1 MANGTQEEPI
11 IFTSIFDKIQPGQI
25 KSSILPQH
33 ESSYNFSGQGGLV
46 ILGKAKG
53 SFVGDVPEVSLKGE
67 DGAEYGLI
75 YGGNDDQDNSGVLNY
90 VSIRNVGSLTLAA
103 VGSSTQ
109 IDKVEVYHQ
118 RGLTGIKIL
127 GGTVNLENI
136 MVSSST
142 TGLSIDQGWN
152 GTLENFYLGNCGRSI
167 MVGGPKGSYYG
178 GNHHIDKGSIFV
190 SYVGA
195 ILNFEENSNTDLSKI
210 FFQIIVLQSD
220 EPFFYDGINYW
231 VNLVPSIYKPEVS
244 ELVVYSYSPISSD
257 IFLSWSDK
265 VKIHGSPGEVLPN
278 VGVNLDPFEKWSI
291 IRDIV
296 FKAPIYNG
304 P

>member
-1 MANGTQEEPI
+1 M
-11 IFTSIFDKIQPGQI
+11 
-25 KSSILPQH
+25 
-33 ESSYNFSGQGGLV
+33 

-67 DGAEYGLI
+67 DGRDYGLV

-109 IDKVEVYHQ
+109 IDKVEVYQ
-118 RGLTGIKIL
+118 GGPTGIKIL

-136 MVSSST
+136 MVSDT
-142 TGLSIDQGWN
+142 GTGLSIDQGWN
-152 GTLENFYLGNCGRSI
+152 GTFENFYLGNCGTSI
-167 MVGGPKGSYYG
+167 KVGGPKGSYYG

-190 SYVGA
+190 SYGGG

-210 FFQIIVLQSD
+210 FFQFKGLQSD
-220 EPFFYDGINYW
+220 ATFPYEGINYW

-244 ELVVYSYSPISSD
+244 ELEVYSYSPISSD
-257 IFLSWSDK
+257 IFMSWSDI
-265 VKIHGSPGEVLPN
+265 VEILGSSWEANTN
-278 VGVNLDPFEKWSI
+278 VGVNLDPFEKWSM
-291 IRDIV
+291 IRDLV
-296 FKAPIYNG
+296 FVAPIYNG
-304 P
+304 PGF